1 MGNQRKNLLVYIGVI
16 SVIIAGF
23 FILFD
28 GGMARSE
35 EIPMSSVIALT
46 ENPPIGQRVNIIV
59 NGDELEINS
68 GNQSYTSRKEPGSSI
83 YQILQDAEINPANY
97 QVEVQGSSGFGGV
110 FSIILSFLPLILFG
124 GILIFM
130 MRQAQGGA
138 NNALG
143 FGKSKAKRFVGAKAT
158 VTFSDVAGVT
168 EAKQELEEVVEFLKN
183 PERFLSLGAR
193 IPRGVLLVG
202 PPGTGKS
209 QTISKNLKNTMIN
222 NFIYNFDTVI

>member
-110 FSIILSFLPLILFG
+110 FSIILSFVIKTIKIPETKKHKDNIKEVRKKINKLFPLTVK
-124 GILIFM
+124 LIF
-130 MRQAQGGA
+130 
-138 NNALG
+138 
-143 FGKSKAKRFVGAKAT
+143 
-158 VTFSDVAGVT
+158 
-168 EAKQELEEVVEFLKN
+168 E
-183 PERFLSLGAR
+183 
-193 IPRGVLLVG
+193 
-202 PPGTGKS
+202 
-209 QTISKNLKNTMIN
+209 
-222 NFIYNFDTVI
+222 